1 MFQSEQ
7 LQEKWAPLLD
17 YEGMDPIKDNHR
29 KAVTAVLLEN
39 QEKFL
44 REQSAFET
52 GTSMLTEQ
60 PTNWTGTNSTPGAGA
75 GNAGFSGDATASGPV
90 AGFDPV
96 LISLIRRAMLNLV
109 AYDLAGVQPMSG
121 PTGLIFAMRS
131 RYTSQSGTEA
141 LFNEADTAFS
151 GTDSN
156 SDTTLTRPFSD
167 PDVGIGTVTQN
178 GTNPSALNPVGT
190 ASTNTA
196 AYTVGQGMP
205 TGDSENLGY
214 GANNQFNQ
222 MAFSIEKVTVTAKS
236 RALKAEYSLEL
247 AQDLKAI
254 HGLNAEAELANI
266 LSTEILA
273 EINREVIRT
282 IYKVAEQGA
291 IQNTATAG
299 IFDLDIDS
307 NGRWSVEKFKGLI
320 FQIERDANAIAQR
333 TRRGK
338 GNIIL
343 CSADVASALTMAG
356 VLDYTPALNAN
367 LNVNDTG
374 NTFAGTLQGKYR
386 VYIDPYAANL
396 TTGIPSS
403 APTGGNQY
411 YVVGYKGTSPY
422 DAGLFYCPYVPLQM
436 VRAVGENSFQPK
448 IGFKTRYG
456 MVANPFAQGL
466 TQGLGALTTNANRY
480 YRRVAVKNL
489 M

>member
-1 MFQSEQ
+1 
-7 LQEKWAPLLD
+7 
-17 YEGMDPIKDNHR
+17 
-29 KAVTAVLLEN
+29 
-39 QEKFL
+39 
-44 REQSAFET
+44 
-52 GTSMLTEQ
+52 
-60 PTNWTGTNSTPGAGA
+60 
-75 GNAGFSGDATASGPV
+75 
-90 AGFDPV
+90 
-96 LISLIRRAMLNLV
+96 
-109 AYDLAGVQPMSG
+109 
-121 PTGLIFAMRS
+121 
-131 RYTSQSGTEA
+131 
-141 LFNEADTAFS
+141 
-151 GTDSN
+151 
-156 SDTTLTRPFSD
+156 
-167 PDVGIGTVTQN
+167 
-178 GTNPSALNPVGT
+178 
-190 ASTNTA
+190 
-196 AYTVGQGMP
+196 
-205 TGDSENLGY
+205 
-214 GANNQFNQ
+214 

-282 IYKVAEQGA
+282 IYKIAEPGA
-291 IQNTATAG
+291 AANTATAG
-299 IFDLDIDS
+299 EFDLDIDS
-307 NGRWSVEKFKGLI
+307 NGRWSVEKFKGLL

-338 GNIIL
+338 GNIIM

-367 LNVNDTG
+367 LNVDDTG
-374 NTFAGTLQGKYR
+374 NTFAGVLQGKYR
-386 VYIDPYAANL
+386 VYIDPYSSNLTSANAAN
-396 TTGIPSS
+396 
-403 APTGGNQY
+403 GNQY

-456 MVANPFAQGL
+456 LVANPFAEG
-466 TQGLGALTTNANRY
+466 TNQGLGSLKVNANRY

>member
-1 MFQSEQ
+1 MFHSEH
-7 LQEKWAPLLD
+7 LQEKWAPLLNH
-17 YEGMDPIKDNHR
+17 EGCEKISDNHR
-29 KAVTAVLLEN
+29 RAVTAVLLEN

-44 REQSAFET
+44 KEQSAFEH
-52 GTSMLTEQ
+52 GGMLTEG
-60 PTNWTGTNSTPGAGA
+60 PNMSAGA
-75 GNAGFSGDATASGPV
+75 DGFQAGSSAGGPT

-96 LISLIRRAMLNLV
+96 LISLIRRSMPNLV

-131 RYTSQSGTEA
+131 RYETQSGTEA
-141 LFNEADTAFS
+141 FFNEADTAFS
-151 GTDSN
+151 GQDSDFN
-156 SDTTLTRPFSD
+156 NTNGMTGVAAGMGTTAQS
-167 PDVGIGTVTQN
+167 GS
-178 GTNPSALNPVGT
+178 NPGLLNPTAT
-190 ASTNTA
+190 ASQEV
-196 AYTVGQGMP
+196 YDVGQGMR
-205 TGDSENLGY
+205 TDSAEKLGDGTEGE
-214 GANNQFNQ
+214 FNQ

-282 IYKVAEQGA
+282 IYKTAEQGA
-291 IQNTATAG
+291 VNNTATPG
-299 IFDLDIDS
+299 QFDLDVDS
-307 NGRWSVEKFKGLI
+307 NGRWSVEKFKGLL

-367 LNVNDTG
+367 LNVDDTG
-374 NTFAGTLQGKYR
+374 NTFAGVLQGKYR
-386 VYIDPYAANL
+386 VYIDPYSAN
-396 TTGIPSS
+396 TG
-403 APTGGNQY
+403 TGTSDQY
-411 YVVGYKGTSPY
+411 YVVGYKGSSPY

-436 VRAVGENSFQPK
+436 VRAVGENTFQPK

-456 MVANPFAQGL
+456 MVANPFAQG
-466 TQGLGALTTNANRY
+466 TTVGAGALTTNANRY
-480 YRRVAVKNL
+480 YRRVSIKNL

>member
-17 YEGMDPIKDNHR
+17 YEGLDSIQDSHR
-29 KAVTAVLLEN
+29 RAVTAVLLEN

-44 REQSAFET
+44 KEEAAFSSGINLMET
-52 GTSMLTEQ
+52 PNM
-60 PTNWTGTNSTPGAGA
+60 NTNSGS
-75 GNAGFSGDATASGPV
+75 NAGFSADAAAAGPV

-96 LISLIRRAMLNLV
+96 LISLIRRAMPNLV

-131 RYTSQSGTEA
+131 RYEDQSGSETFYDEV
-141 LFNEADTAFS
+141 DTAFS
-151 GTDSN
+151 GQDKGFDLTN
-156 SDTTLTRPFSD
+156 GMSDVAAGLGTTAQS
-167 PDVGIGTVTQN
+167 
-178 GTNPSALNPVGT
+178 GTNPAVLNPT
-190 ASTNTA
+190 ATADST
-196 AYTVGQGMP
+196 AYDVGQGMRTDDAEALDG
-205 TGDSENLGY
+205 TG
-214 GANNQFNQ
+214 NNAFNQ

-291 IQNTATAG
+291 VANTATAG
-299 IFDLDIDS
+299 VFDLDVDS
-307 NGRWSVEKFKGLI
+307 NGRWSVEKFKGLL

-338 GNIIL
+338 GNMIL

-356 VLDYTPALNAN
+356 ILDYTPALNSN
-367 LNVNDTG
+367 LNVDDTG
-374 NTFAGTLQGKYR
+374 NTFAGTINGKFR
-386 VYIDPYAANL
+386 VYIDPYSANL
-396 TTGIPSS
+396 TS
-403 APTGGNQY
+403 ANAANGNQY
-411 YVVGYKGTSPY
+411 YVVGYKGSSPY
-422 DAGLFYCPYVPLQM
+422 DAGLFYCPYVLLQM

-456 MVANPFAQGL
+456 IVANPYAEGL
-466 TQGLGALTTNANRY
+466 TQGLGRLRVNSNRY

>member
-7 LQEKWAPLLD
+7 LQEKWAPLLN
-17 YEGMDPIKDNHR
+17 YEGLDEIKDSHKR
-29 KAVTAVLLEN
+29 AVTATLLEN

-44 REQSAFET
+44 REQNAFAES
-52 GTSMLTEQ
+52 GSFLTEQ
-60 PTNWTGTNSTPGAGA
+60 PTNSG
-75 GNAGFSGDATASGPV
+75 GNPQGFSGAATASGPV

-96 LISLIRRAMLNLV
+96 LISLIRRSMPNLV

-131 RYTSQSGTEA
+131 RYQTQSGTEA
-141 LFNEADTAFS
+141 FYNEPDSAFS
-151 GTDSN
+151 GRDSASN
-156 SDTTLTRPFSD
+156 AETGMSD
-167 PDVGIGTVTQN
+167 PLAGMGTTAQS
-178 GTNPSALNPVGT
+178 GTNPSVLNPVGS
-190 ASTNTA
+190 ASSLG
-196 AYTVGQGMP
+196 YRVGQGMRTDDAEALDG
-205 TGDSENLGY
+205 TG
-214 GANNQFNQ
+214 NNAFNE

-291 IQNTATAG
+291 VQNTATAG
-299 IFDLDIDS
+299 VFDLDIDS
-307 NGRWSVEKFKGLI
+307 NGRWSVEKFKGLL

-338 GNIIL
+338 GNIIM

-367 LNVNDTG
+367 LNVDDTG
-374 NTFAGTLQGKYR
+374 NTFAGTLMGKFR

-396 TTGIPSS
+396 TS
-403 APTGGNQY
+403 ANATPGNQY

-436 VRAVGENSFQPK
+436 VRAVGENSCLLYTSPSPRDLS
-448 IGFKTRYG
+448 TSR
-456 MVANPFAQGL
+456 MPSSA
-466 TQGLGALTTNANRY
+466 
-480 YRRVAVKNL
+480 
-489 M
+489 

>member
-17 YEGMDPIKDNHR
+17 HEGSEKIQDSHR
-29 KAVTAVLLEN
+29 RAVTAVLLEN

-44 REQSAFET
+44 REQSAFEN
-52 GTSMLTEQ
+52 GSSMLTEQ
-60 PTNWTGTNSTPGAGA
+60 PTNNTGSTATVAGLSA
-75 GNAGFSGDATASGPV
+75 DATASGPM

-96 LISLIRRAMLNLV
+96 LISLIRRAMPNLV
-109 AYDLAGVQPMSG
+109 AYDVAGVQPMSG

-131 RYTSQSGTEA
+131 RYKTNLGTET
-141 LFNEADTAFS
+141 FYNEVNSAFS
-151 GTDSN
+151 GQPAGEDDTDGFS
-156 SDTTLTRPFSD
+156 SLRTGMGTTS
-167 PDVGIGTVTQN
+167 QN
-178 GTNPSALNPVGT
+178 GNNPAVLNPTST
-190 ASTNTA
+190 ATA
-196 AYTVGQGMP
+196 GDYNVGQGMTTNSAESLS
-205 TGDSENLGY
+205 TGND
-214 GANNQFNQ
+214 AFQQ

-291 IQNTATAG
+291 VQNVATPG
-299 IFDLDIDS
+299 VFDLDIDS

-367 LNVNDTG
+367 LQVDPTG

-396 TTGIPSS
+396 GGATQTANTSP
-403 APTGGNQY
+403 GNQY
-411 YVVGYKGTSPY
+411 YVVGYKGSSPY

-436 VRAVGENSFQPK
+436 VRAVGENTFQPK

-456 MVANPFAQGL
+456 MVANPFADGTAQGM
-466 TQGLGALTTNANRY
+466 GLLNVNKNRY

>member
-1 MFQSEQ
+1 MFQSEH
-7 LQEKWAPLLD
+7 LQEKWAPLLNH
-17 YEGMDPIKDNHR
+17 EGLAQIKDSHKR
-29 KAVTAVLLEN
+29 AVTAVLLEN

-44 REQSAFET
+44 REQSAFND
-52 GTSMLTEQ
+52 GGMLTEQ
-60 PTNWTGTNSTPGAGA
+60 PTNQVGNGGFTGS
-75 GNAGFSGDATASGPV
+75 ATASGPT

-96 LISLIRRAMLNLV
+96 LISLIRRSMPNLV

-131 RYTSQSGTEA
+131 RYTNQSGTEA
-141 LFNEADTAFS
+141 FFNEPDTAFS
-151 GTDSN
+151 GQNEGFDLTN
-156 SDTTLTRPFSD
+156 GMTGAAAGLGTTVQS
-167 PDVGIGTVTQN
+167 
-178 GTNPSALNPVGT
+178 GTNPSVLNPTGT
-190 ASTNTA
+190 ADKTA
-196 AYTVGQGMP
+196 YSVGQGMR
-205 TGDSENLGY
+205 TDDAEDLGTSGDN
-214 GANNQFNQ
+214 FNQ

-282 IYKVAEQGA
+282 IYKIAEPGA
-291 IQNTATAG
+291 AANTATAG
-299 IFDLDIDS
+299 EFDLDIDS
-307 NGRWSVEKFKGLI
+307 NGRWSVEKFKGLL

-338 GNIIL
+338 GNIIM

-367 LNVNDTG
+367 LTVDDTG
-374 NTFAGTLQGKYR
+374 NTFAGVLQGKYR
-386 VYIDPYAANL
+386 VYIDPYSANVAA
-396 TTGIPSS
+396 
-403 APTGGNQY
+403 NQY

-436 VRAVGENSFQPK
+436 VRAVGENTFQPK

-456 MVANPFAQGL
+456 ITANPFAEGTNQGS
-466 TQGLGALTTNANRY
+466 GALTSNSNRY
-480 YRRVAVKNL
+480 YRRVTVKNL

>member
-17 YEGMDPIKDNHR
+17 YEGLDPIKDNHR
-29 KAVTAVLLEN
+29 RAVTSVLLEN

-44 REQSAFET
+44 KEEQAFSSGINLMET
-52 GTSMLTEQ
+52 
-60 PTNWTGTNSTPGAGA
+60 PTNGANAAGA
-75 GNAGFSGDATASGPV
+75 QGGFGADSTAAGPT

-96 LISLIRRAMLNLV
+96 LISLIRRAMPNLV

-131 RYTSQSGTEA
+131 RFTSQSGTEA

-151 GTDSN
+151 GTDAG
-156 SDTTLTRPFSD
+156 SDTTLTRDFSD
-167 PDVGIGTVTQN
+167 INVGLGTVTQA
-178 GTNPSALNPVGT
+178 GTNPAALNPVGT
-190 ASTNTA
+190 AATNTA
-196 AYTVGQGMP
+196 QYTVGQGMP
-205 TGDSENLGY
+205 TGDAESLDGTGND
-214 GANNQFNQ
+214 AFNQ

-282 IYKVAEQGA
+282 IYMTAEQGA
-291 IQNTATAG
+291 VSNTSTAG
-299 IFDLDIDS
+299 NFDLDIDS
-307 NGRWSVEKFKGLI
+307 NGRWSVEKFKGLL

-338 GNIIL
+338 GNMIL

-356 VLDYTPALNAN
+356 ILDYTPALNTN
-367 LNVNDTG
+367 LNVDDTG
-374 NTFAGTLQGKYR
+374 NTFAGTINGKFR
-386 VYIDPYAANL
+386 VYIDPYSANLSAANAA
-396 TTGIPSS
+396 TTS
-403 APTGGNQY
+403 GNQY

-436 VRAVGENSFQPK
+436 VRAVGPDSFQPK

-456 MVANPFAQGL
+456 IVSNPFAEGT
-466 TQGLGALTTNANRY
+466 TQGLGRLRINSNRY

>member
-1 MFQSEQ
+1 MFHSEQ

-17 YEGMDPIKDNHR
+17 YEGADKITDSHR
-29 KAVTAVLLEN
+29 RSVTAVLLEN

-44 REQSAFET
+44 REQQSFEQ

-60 PTNWTGTNSTPGAGA
+60 PTNNTNSTGSV
-75 GNAGFSGDATASGPV
+75 AGFSASASTPV

-96 LISLIRRAMLNLV
+96 LISLIRRAMPNLV
-109 AYDLAGVQPMSG
+109 AYDVAGVQPMSG

-131 RYTSQSGTEA
+131 RYKSMTGDETFYDEVDS
-141 LFNEADTAFS
+141 AFS
-151 GTDSN
+151 GQNAGAAATEGFVDGSVGLG
-156 SDTTLTRPFSD
+156 TT
-167 PDVGIGTVTQN
+167 VQN
-178 GTNPSALNPVGT
+178 GSNPAVLNPTGSATKTDYNVGEGMNTADAEKLGT
-190 ASTNTA
+190 ADATN
-196 AYTVGQGMP
+196 
-205 TGDSENLGY
+205 
-214 GANNQFNQ
+214 FNQ
-222 MAFSIEKVTVTAKS
+222 MAFSIDKVTVTAKS

-299 IFDLDIDS
+299 IFDLDVDS

-396 TTGIPSS
+396 TTGIPSA

>member
-1 MFQSEQ
+1 MHAPINQEA

-17 YEGMDPIKDNHR
+17 ADGQDPIKDAHR
-29 KAVTAVLLEN
+29 RMVTAVLLEN
-39 QEKFL
+39 QEQTLKEEREFL
-44 REQSAFET
+44 SES
-52 GTSMLTEQ
+52 
-60 PTNWTGTNSTPGAGA
+60 PTNAAGTG
-75 GNAGFSGDATASGPV
+75 GFGGGATATGPV

-96 LISLIRRAMLNLV
+96 LISLIRRSMPNLV
-109 AYDLAGVQPMSG
+109 AYDLAGVQPMNG

-131 RYTSQSGTEA
+131 RYKTQSGTEA
-141 LFNEADTAFS
+141 LFDEADTAFS
-151 GTDSN
+151 GQNEGFDFGGSN
-156 SDTTLTRPFSD
+156 VGMGTTGQS
-167 PDVGIGTVTQN
+167 GS
-178 GTNPSALNPVGT
+178 NPAALNPNSGVNG
-190 ASTNTA
+190 ST
-196 AYTVGQGMP
+196 YSVGQGM
-205 TGDSENLGY
+205 TTAQAEDLGTSGD
-214 GANNQFNQ
+214 AFNE

-282 IYKVAEQGA
+282 IYRVAETGA
-291 IQNTATAG
+291 QANVATAG
-299 IFDLDIDS
+299 AFDLDTDS
-307 NGRWSVEKFKGLI
+307 NGRWYVEKFKGLI

-338 GNIIL
+338 GNMIL

-367 LNVNDTG
+367 LNVDDTG
-374 NTFAGTLQGKYR
+374 NTFAGVLAGKYR
-386 VYIDPYAANL
+386 VYIDPYSANSAAD
-396 TTGIPSS
+396 
-403 APTGGNQY
+403 QY
-411 YVVGYKGTSPY
+411 YVAGYKGSSPY

-436 VRAVGENSFQPK
+436 VRAVGQDTFQPK

-456 MVANPFAQGL
+456 MVANPFAQGT
-466 TQGLGALTTNANRY
+466 TQGSGALTVNANRY
-480 YRRVAVKNL
+480 YRRVKVQNL